1 MIVGVGSSLREPAS
15 RSGHLVGMNPHTPT
29 DAELWRR
36 ACDGDE
42 RAFGTLFDRHA
53 RTVYNYC
60 FRRTASWSE
69 AEDLTSVVFLETWR
83 RRAHVAM
90 PSESLLPWLYGVATN
105 ALQNHRRSLRRH
117 REALSRLPA
126 PEPQRDGAEEAAER
140 LDAERRM
147 RQVMASIG
155 RLSRRDRE
163 VLVLCV
169 WEGLGYAEAAEALG
183 VPVGT
188 VRSRLARARSRL
200 RGTSVDPDPDSAGAS
215 GAVRA
220 AGRLAEGPGGPLP
233 GGVRGPLPGRLPEPG
248 PVAGHR
254 RGERPTPFVSEESS

>member
-1 MIVGVGSSLREPAS
+1 
-15 RSGHLVGMNPHTPT
+15 MNPHTPT
-29 DAELWRR
+29 DVELWRR

-42 RAFGTLFDRHA
+42 RAFGALFDRHA

-83 RRAHVAM
+83 RRAHVSM

-105 ALQNHRRSLRRH
+105 VLQNHRRSLRRH

-126 PEPQRDGAEEAAER
+126 PEPQPDGAEEASER

-147 RQVMASIG
+147 RRVMASIE

-200 RGTSVDPDPDSAGAS
+200 RGISADPEPEPDLDEAS
-215 GAVRA
+215 PV
-220 AGRLAEGPGGPLP
+220 GRLAEGPQEPWP
-233 GGVRGPLPGRLPEPG
+233 DRVQGPLPGRLPEPG

-254 RGERPTPFVSEESS
+254 KGERPTPFVSEESS

>member
-1 MIVGVGSSLREPAS
+1 
-15 RSGHLVGMNPHTPT
+15 MNPQTPT

-36 ACDGDE
+36 ARDGDE

-83 RRAHVAM
+83 RRAHVSL
-90 PSESLLPWLYGVATN
+90 PSGSMLPWLYGVATN
-105 ALQNHRRSLRRH
+105 VLHNHRRSLRRH
-117 REALSRLPA
+117 RQALSRLPA
-126 PEPQRDGAEEAAER
+126 PVPQPDGADEAAER

-147 RQVMASIG
+147 RQVMDSIKTLP
-155 RLSRRDRE
+155 RHDRE

-183 VPVGT
+183 IPVGT
-188 VRSRLARARSRL
+188 LRSRLARARARL
-200 RGTSVDPDPDSAGAS
+200 RDAPPEPD
-215 GAVRA
+215 
-220 AGRLAEGPGGPLP
+220 
-233 GGVRGPLPGRLPEPG
+233 PEPG
-248 PVAGHR
+248 PVPGHMK
-254 RGERPTPFVSEESS
+254 GERPTPHFSEETS